1 MSKPLK
7 AETLAGGALLEAID
21 YGLDELMQNIKDVNT
36 DAKKART
43 LSVKIT
49 VKADANRNLA
59 ALSFETKT
67 GLVMPV
73 PVETSIM
80 IDKDAA
86 GKAVAAEMYPG
97 ENPEQHSLLPDDD
110 LTGGKAIPFAKQA

>member
-21 YGLDELMQNIKDVNT
+21 YGLDEVLQNIRDVNT

-49 VKADANRNLA
+49 IKADVNRNLA

-73 PVETSIM
+73 PVETSII
-80 IDKDAA
+80 IDKDNT
-86 GKAVAAEMYPG
+86 GKAVAAEMFPG
-97 ENPEQHSLLPDDD
+97 ENPEQHALMPDDE
-110 LTGGKAIPFAKQA
+110 LASGKAIPFARQA